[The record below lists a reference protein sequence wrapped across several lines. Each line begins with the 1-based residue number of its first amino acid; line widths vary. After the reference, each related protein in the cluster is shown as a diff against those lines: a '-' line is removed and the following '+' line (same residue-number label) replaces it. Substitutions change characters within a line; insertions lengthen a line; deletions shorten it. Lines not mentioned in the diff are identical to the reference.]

1 MVDIIT
7 KILTP
12 ATNFDLTTLAEMKI
26 MLGIATTDTA
36 SDAQIQVWI
45 TQYSDFIATRC
56 NRVFAKE
63 EVMETWRADPSHA
76 SNRIYLSHWPV
87 KEADVASVECPRG
100 TFLNF
105 SNGDWELEEKSG
117 KLEVVNYSLSDPV
130 VVTYTGGY
138 TLPAEAPPALEA
150 AVELMIR
157 AARAQA
163 VAAAVAGIRS
173 LSHKES
179 RVMFF
184 DPAAVFGK
192 LAGGGP
198 VAAAYNT
205 IDGLLQHYRRYE
217 V

>member
-12 ATNFDLTTLAEMKI
+12 ATNFDLTTLAEMKV
-26 MLGIATTDTA
+26 MLGIASTDTS

-87 KEADVASVECPRG
+87 KEADIESVECPRG
-100 TFLNF
+100 SPLDGA
-105 SNGDWELEEKSG
+105 SGDWELEEKSG
-117 KLEVVNYSLSDPV
+117 KLEIMPGLSDPI

-138 TLPAEAPPALEA
+138 LLPDEAPPALEA